1 MSKLIVMEQE
11 ELQSM
16 IYNTTMAVLIEM
28 RNKKEIKQQM
38 NKKEAAEYMCL
49 SEVTINKYMASGK
62 IPYSKPRGRVI
73 ILKVDLDELIKK
85 NKSTATKTVTS
96 KLNYMTL

>member
-1 MSKLIVMEQE
+1 MSKVIVIEQE

-16 IYNTTMAVLIEM
+16 IRNEMKSVLIEM
-28 RNKKEIKQQM
+28 DSKKQIKKQM
-38 NKKEAAEYMCL
+38 NKKEAAGYMCL
-49 SEVTINKYMASGK
+49 SESTINKYMASGK

-73 ILKVDLDELIKK
+73 FLKADLDELIKK